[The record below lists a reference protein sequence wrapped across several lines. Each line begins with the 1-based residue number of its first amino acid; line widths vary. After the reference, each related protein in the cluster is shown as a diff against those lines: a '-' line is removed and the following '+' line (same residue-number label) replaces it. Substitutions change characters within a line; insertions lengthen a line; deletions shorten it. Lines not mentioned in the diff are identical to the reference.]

1 MYRLGS
7 SGTKYMIVTVEL
19 DRLLEAVV
27 AIAGEEADSA
37 LRLVTTVLIAV
48 SLALGLLVLAVP
60 NK

>member
-1 MYRLGS
+1 
-7 SGTKYMIVTVEL
+7 MIVTVEL

-27 AIAGEEADSA
+27 AIAVDEADSA

>member
-1 MYRLGS
+1 MGRFGS
-7 SGTKYMIVTVEL
+7 SGTKHMIVTVEL
-19 DRLLEAVV
+19 DRLLEAVA

-48 SLALGLLVLAVP
+48 SLTLGLLVLSVP

>member
-1 MYRLGS
+1 MCRLGS

-19 DRLLEAVV
+19 DRLLEAVA
-27 AIAGEEADSA
+27 AIAGEEAAAA

-48 SLALGLLVLAVP
+48 SLALGLLVLTVP